1 MREFGL
7 VLFLDRLPLVFGNA
21 SAGSVLCNGGSQ
33 YHKGRL
39 VRAAL
44 CRDGILGQING
55 LGCHAAVGDDLAAV
69 FRAVT
74 VPNRTA
80 AASQKA
86 EIAYSPLCRR
96 GAWQSLR
103 GGGAPTQ
110 QQ

>member
-1 MREFGL
+1 MLCSGFFKKTRKFGL
-7 VLFLDRLPLVFGNA
+7 VLFLGQLPLVFGNA
-21 SAGSVLCNGGSQ
+21 SAGSALCNGGSQ

-80 AASQKA
+80 AASRKA

-96 GAWQSLR
+96 GV
-103 GGGAPTQ
+103 
-110 QQ
+110 